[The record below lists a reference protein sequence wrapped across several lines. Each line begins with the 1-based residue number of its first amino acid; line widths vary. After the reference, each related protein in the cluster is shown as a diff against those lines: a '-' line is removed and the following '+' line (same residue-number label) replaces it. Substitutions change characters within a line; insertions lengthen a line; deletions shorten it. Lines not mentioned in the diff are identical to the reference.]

1 MEGKVLSTVGGIC
14 RVFSKGEVY
23 NLFSRGVLRHN
34 NISLCAGD
42 EVIFDEKEMVITK
55 IKPRK
60 NSLIRPRSANVDL
73 MMITMSVV
81 EPELSPELVY
91 KFLTYANL
99 NNIKAAVLFTK
110 LDRLEDKSKVL
121 TLKNDLEKLGFKVFT
136 LARGNEENIKDLQ
149 TYLSNKTTIIMGQT
163 GVGKSS
169 AINLIDPQ
177 FNRKVG
183 EYSEA
188 LGRGKHQTKEVIF
201 LPFKDGFIGDTPGFS
216 SLELDLYKEDLA
228 QYFPGYNKYYLECYF
243 SNCLHQN
250 EKECKI
256 KEEIAKGNLSKE
268 GYEVYIKLLN
278 ELDFRKA
285 RYQKWRTI

>member
-1 MEGKVLSTVGGIC
+1 MEGKILSTVGGIYK
-14 RVFSKGEVY
+14 VYSNGEIY
-23 NLFSRGVLRHN
+23 SLFSRGSIKHKN
-34 NISLCAGD
+34 FSLCAGD
-42 EVIFDEKEMVITK
+42 NIIFNEKEGVIEK
-55 IKPRK
+55 AFERK

-73 MMITMSVV
+73 MVITMSVV

-99 NNIKAAVLFTK
+99 NGIPAAVLFTK
-110 LDRLEDKSKVL
+110 LDRLTDTSKVD
-121 TLKNDLEKLGFKVFT
+121 TLRSDLDKLGYKTFLLSGAKT
-136 LARGNEENIKDLQ
+136 ENIEVLRS
-149 TYLSNKTTIIMGQT
+149 YFEGKTTIFMGQT

-169 AINLIDPQ
+169 AINLIDPH
-177 FNRKVG
+177 FNRKIG

-188 LGRGKHQTKEVIF
+188 LGRGKHQTKEVIL
-201 LPFKDGFIGDTPGFS
+201 LPFRDGFIGDTPGFS

-228 QYFPGYNKYYLECYF
+228 QYFPGYEKYYLECYF

-256 KEEIAKGNLSKE
+256 KEEIEKGNLSKE

-278 ELDFRKA
+278 QLDFKSQ
-285 RYQKWRTI
+285 RYKK

>member
-1 MEGKVLSTVGGIC
+1 MKGKVLSIVGGNYKVI
-14 RVFSKGEVY
+14 SDGKIY
-23 NLFSRGVLRHN
+23 NLFSRGALKHKS
-34 NISLCAGD
+34 ISLLAGD
-42 EVIFDEKEMVITK
+42 NVIFDEKEGIIESIIERT
-55 IKPRK
+55 
-60 NSLIRPRSANVDL
+60 NSIIRPRSANIDL
-73 MMITMSVV
+73 LMITMSVV

-99 NNIKAAVLFTK
+99 NGIPAAVMFTK
-110 LDRLEDKSKVL
+110 MDCLVDTSKVEN
-121 TLKNDLEKLGFKVFT
+121 LKNDLEKLGYKVFLIST
-136 LARGNEENIKDLQ
+136 KKPENIQGLQ
-149 TYLSNKTTIIMGQT
+149 GFLQDKTTIIMGQT

-188 LGRGKHQTKEVIF
+188 LGRGKHQTKEVIL
-201 LPFKDGFIGDTPGFS
+201 LPFRNGFIGDTPGFS

-228 QYFPGYNKYYLECYF
+228 QYFPGYEKHYLKCYF
-243 SNCLHQN
+243 SNCLHQK

-256 KEEIAKGNLSKE
+256 KEEISKGNLSKE

-278 ELDFRKA
+278 ELEYKSK
-285 RYQKWRTI
+285 RYQK

>member
-1 MEGKVLSTVGGIC
+1 MEGKILSTVGGIYK
-14 RVFSKGEVY
+14 VYSNGEIY
-23 NLFSRGVLRHN
+23 SLFSRGSIKHKN
-34 NISLCAGD
+34 FSLCAGD
-42 EVIFDEKEMVITK
+42 NIIFNEKEGVIEK
-55 IKPRK
+55 AFERK

-73 MMITMSVV
+73 MVITMSVV

-99 NNIKAAVLFTK
+99 NGIPAAVLFTK
-110 LDRLEDKSKVL
+110 LDRLTDTSKVD
-121 TLKNDLEKLGFKVFT
+121 TLRSDLDKLGYKTFLLSGEKT
-136 LARGNEENIKDLQ
+136 ENIEVLRS
-149 TYLSNKTTIIMGQT
+149 YFEGKTTIFMGQT

-169 AINLIDPQ
+169 AINLIDPH
-177 FNRKVG
+177 FNRKIG

-188 LGRGKHQTKEVIF
+188 LGRGKHQTKEVIL
-201 LPFKDGFIGDTPGFS
+201 LPFRDGFIGDTPGFS

-228 QYFPGYNKYYLECYF
+228 QYFPGYEKYYLECYF

-256 KEEIAKGNLSKE
+256 KEEIEKGNLSKE

-278 ELDFRKA
+278 QLDFKSQ
-285 RYQKWRTI
+285 RYKK

>member
-1 MEGKVLSTVGGIC
+1 MEGKILSTVGGIYK
-14 RVFSKGEVY
+14 VYSNGEIY
-23 NLFSRGVLRHN
+23 SLFSRGSIKHKN
-34 NISLCAGD
+34 FSLCAGD
-42 EVIFDEKEMVITK
+42 NIIFNEKEGVIEK
-55 IKPRK
+55 AFERK

-73 MMITMSVV
+73 MVITMSVV

-99 NNIKAAVLFTK
+99 NGIPAAVLFTK
-110 LDRLEDKSKVL
+110 LDRLTDTSKVD
-121 TLKNDLEKLGFKVFT
+121 TLRSDLDKLGYKTFLLSGEKT
-136 LARGNEENIKDLQ
+136 ENIEVLRS
-149 TYLSNKTTIIMGQT
+149 YFEGKTTIFMGQT

-169 AINLIDPQ
+169 AINLIDPH
-177 FNRKVG
+177 FNRKIG

-188 LGRGKHQTKEVIF
+188 LGRGKHQTKEVIL
-201 LPFKDGFIGDTPGFS
+201 LPFRDGFIGDTPGFS

-228 QYFPGYNKYYLECYF
+228 QYFPGYEKYYLECYF

-256 KEEIAKGNLSKE
+256 KEQIEKGNLSKE

-278 ELDFRKA
+278 QLDFKSQ
-285 RYQKWRTI
+285 RYKK